1 MREIGK
7 YLYFSVTYHVLTH
20 LNFAFQLLLIFSI
33 LLIQNAPEK
42 IHPISPPSPLLTVRH
57 HNLPQLNQSITIA
70 NASNSASN
78 YNGRMMA
85 QSQCVANIE
94 NNPLHYDRDDSGQ
107 KFFDDSSQS
116 SFKPCQR
123 GSGSMTPLPFHDSAH
138 TMYDTVSQLRSVNS
152 SIDDQVSNSARMV
165 PLTSSHTIDES
176 PSQMANEYGL
186 FKIPSNVHQW
196 NNSHYPTSSV
206 FLENSDILDDK
217 DYPKLYHRHSTIMM
231 GADPMIDNCTN
242 DMKLRRYSDTKLLH
256 GGNDADD
263 DDDNENDLYMNEN
276 NFDTRP
282 IPIFNVAAVLGAS
295 IPNALNEMHTENYTV
310 PQITDIIFENS
321 TSGGTYGPLELN
333 IQEMLELDMA
343 TNRTIAAMRKPRHSL
358 NNVTETDDKLCPYYS
373 DAVPSHTNTNDNTYV
388 YNSTDNRNVFKSMP
402 NLSASSENLLQK

>member
-1 MREIGK
+1 MCSHINSTHANLLFSIDIV
-7 YLYFSVTYHVLTH
+7 YL
-20 LNFAFQLLLIFSI
+20 QLFLIFSI

-42 IHPISPPSPLLTVRH
+42 IHPISSPSPILTVRH
-57 HNLPQLNQSITIA
+57 HNLPQLNQSIPIA
-70 NASNSASN
+70 NGSNSASN
-78 YNGRMMA
+78 YNGRMLA

-94 NNPLHYDRDDSGQ
+94 NNPLHYDRDDLGQ

-152 SIDDQVSNSARMV
+152 SIDDQVSNSVRMV
-165 PLTSSHTIDES
+165 PLTSSHTIDETS
-176 PSQMANEYGL
+176 SQMADEYGL
-186 FKIPSNVHQW
+186 FKMPTNVHQW

-217 DYPKLYHRHSTIMM
+217 DYPKLYHRHSTIIM
-231 GADPMIDNCTN
+231 GTDQITDNCTN

-256 GGNDADD
+256 GSNGAEDY
-263 DDDNENDLYMNEN
+263 DNENGLYMNEN

-282 IPIFNVAAVLGAS
+282 IPIFNVANVLGAS
-295 IPNALNEMHTENYTV
+295 IPNALNEMHTDNYTV

-321 TSGGTYGPLELN
+321 TSGGTYDPLELN

-343 TNRTIAAMRKPRHSL
+343 NNRTITVMRKPRHSL
-358 NNVTETDDKLCPYYS
+358 NNVTDTDVKLCPYYS

-388 YNSTDNRNVFKSMP
+388 YNSTDNRNLFKSMP